1 MTVPFNLRQLGY
13 ALAVADKGSTAAAA
27 RALNVSQPSV
37 SQAVTQLEAHFGQPL
52 FRRTSGHGLQAT
64 AFGRSKIPEFRRLL
78 NQAEWVFSAR
88 AADLVS
94 HKLTLGVFST
104 VGPRYVPRLV
114 RLFGERFPGSS
125 VELVEDDL
133 RGLVDG
139 LTSGRID
146 LAIMYDVGLPT
157 GLHLTILKEVRPY
170 ALVHES
176 HSLANREAVFVR
188 ELLHDPLILIS
199 LPHSRGFFLSIA
211 QSQGLPVTIAFETK
225 SIEMVRSMVANKLGF
240 SLLATDVAHEATYD
254 GQVVKRLEISDN
266 IPPHRIV
273 LAAAAS
279 LPLTE
284 ASKAFRDLT
293 LEMFEMNL

>member
-1 MTVPFNLRQLGY
+1 LPVPFNLRQVGY

-52 FRRTSGHGLQAT
+52 FRRTSGHGLQVT
-64 AFGRSKIPEFRRLL
+64 PFGRSKIPEFRRLL
-78 NQAEWVFSAR
+78 DQADWVFSAR
-88 AADLVS
+88 PADVVA

-104 VGPRYVPRLV
+104 VGPRYVPKLV
-114 RLFGERFPGSS
+114 RLFAERFPGSR

-146 LAIMYDVGLPT
+146 LAIMYDVGLPA
-157 GLHLTILKEVRPY
+157 GLHLTSLKEVRPY
-170 ALVHES
+170 ALVHEG
-176 HSLANREAVFVR
+176 HPLANSTTVFVR
-188 ELLHDPLILIS
+188 DLLQDPLILIS
-199 LPHSRGFFLSIA
+199 LPYSRSFFLSIA
-211 QSQGLPVTIAFETK
+211 QSQGLPVTIALETK

-240 SLLATDVAHEATYD
+240 SLLATDIAHDATYD
-254 GQVVKRLEISDN
+254 GQGVRRLEISDD
-266 IPPHRIV
+266 IPPHKIV
-273 LAAAAS
+273 LAASAS

-293 LEMFEMNL
+293 LETFEVEF

>member
-1 MTVPFNLRQLGY
+1 MALPFNLRQVVY
-13 ALAVADKGSTAAAA
+13 ALAVADHGSTAAAA

-64 AFGRSKIPEFRRLL
+64 PFGRSKIPEFRRLL
-78 NQAEWVFSAR
+78 DQAEQVFSAR
-88 AADLVS
+88 TADLMS

-114 RLFGERFPGSS
+114 RLFGERFPGSR
-125 VELVEDDL
+125 VELVENDL
-133 RGLVDG
+133 RGLVEG
-139 LTSGRID
+139 LNSGRID

-157 GLHLTILKEVRPY
+157 GLHLTSLKEVRPY
-170 ALVHES
+170 ALVHDG
-176 HSLANREAVFVR
+176 HHLASAKTVFVR
-188 ELLHDPLILIS
+188 DLLSDPLILIS
-199 LPHSRGFFLSIA
+199 LPFSRDFFLSIA
-211 QSQGLPVTIAFETK
+211 QSQGLPVTIALETT

-240 SLLATDVAHEATYD
+240 SLLATDIAHGATYD
-254 GQVVKRLEISDN
+254 GQGVTRLEISDD
-266 IPPHRIV
+266 IPPHKIV
-273 LAAAAS
+273 LATAAS

-293 LEMFEMNL
+293 LQSFEMDR

>member
-1 MTVPFNLRQLGY
+1 MPVPFNLRQVGY
-13 ALAVADKGSTAAAA
+13 ALAVADHGSTAAAA

-52 FRRTSGHGLQAT
+52 FRRTSGHGLQVT
-64 AFGRSKIPEFRRLL
+64 PFGRLKIPEFRRLL
-78 NQAEWVFSAR
+78 SQAEQVFSAR
-88 AADLVS
+88 AADLMC

-104 VGPRYVPRLV
+104 VGPRYVPGLV
-114 RLFGERFPGSS
+114 RLFTERFPGSH

-157 GLHLTILKEVRPY
+157 GLHVTNLKEVRPY
-170 ALVHES
+170 ALVHEE
-176 HSLANREAVFVR
+176 HHLANEKTVFVR
-188 ELLHDPLILIS
+188 DLLGDPLILIS
-199 LPHSRGFFLSIA
+199 LPFSRDFFLSIA
-211 QSQGLPVTIAFETK
+211 QSQGLPVTIALETK

-240 SLLATDVAHEATYD
+240 SLLATDIAHEVTYD
-254 GQVVKRLEISDN
+254 GQGVRRLEISDD
-266 IPPHRIV
+266 IPPHKIV
-273 LAAAAS
+273 LAAAAV

-293 LEMFEMNL
+293 LETFRTKF